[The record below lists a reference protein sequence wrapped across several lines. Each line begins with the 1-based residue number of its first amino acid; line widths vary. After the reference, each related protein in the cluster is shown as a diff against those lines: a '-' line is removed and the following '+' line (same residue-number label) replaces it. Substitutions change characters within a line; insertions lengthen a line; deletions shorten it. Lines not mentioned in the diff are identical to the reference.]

1 MAIFIYV
8 VEKLIEAV
16 IKTKHVLTDRQ
27 IGKFITNTFLP
38 IIVIISAQLFMGC
51 GQNKQQNDM
60 GTVRVRYM
68 VNELDPAVDFYT
80 KYLDFKV
87 KQENR
92 PNFALLS
99 RGNLELVLSTP
110 FGPGGAAQP
119 MKDGRK
125 AEPGGW
131 NRIIINVTDIKSEV
145 DKLLKANVHF
155 RNDITTGPGG
165 SEILLDDPSGNP
177 VELFQPAG

>member
-1 MAIFIYV
+1 MVKFIHIN
-8 VEKLIEAV
+8 EKPMEAA
-16 IKTKHVLTDRQ
+16 IKTLYFFKHQLFGKMITD
-27 IGKFITNTFLP
+27 IILP
-38 IIVIISAQLFMGC
+38 LVIISSMLFMGC
-51 GQNKQQNDM
+51 SQNKQQINM
-60 GTVRVRYM
+60 SNVRVRYM
-68 VNELDPAVDFYT
+68 VNELDPSVDFYT

-92 PNFALLS
+92 PNFAMLS

-131 NRIIINVTDIKSEV
+131 NRIIINVSDIKAEV

-165 SEILLDDPSGNP
+165 SEILMDDPSGNP